1 MKRIFAG
8 MIILAGLSGGYGKS
22 QCYSDLPMEDLSEK
36 EKKSLQWMREEEMLA
51 HDVYA
56 FLADQYEIPVFRNI
70 SKSEMR
76 HTTALAELLNRYGL
90 EDPAMDHEPGIFS
103 EPELQLLYDQLV
115 IQGESSYEEAIKV
128 GLKIEDLDIADLEK
142 ALAEEVDNQD
152 ILFVYNNL
160 LRGSI
165 NHLNAFWFHASRNS
179 IPYDPQHISND
190 KFNELVR
197 SENTEY

>member
-1 MKRIFAG
+1 
-8 MIILAGLSGGYGKS
+8 
-22 QCYSDLPMEDLSEK
+22 MEDLSEK